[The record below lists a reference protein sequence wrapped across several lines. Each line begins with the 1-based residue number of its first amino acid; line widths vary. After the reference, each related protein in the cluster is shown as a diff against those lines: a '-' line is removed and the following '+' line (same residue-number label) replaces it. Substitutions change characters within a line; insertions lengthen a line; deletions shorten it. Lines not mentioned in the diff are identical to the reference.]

1 MGGGKSTFPPLHG
14 LGMRLGLSL
23 AERTKTLF
31 KRPQCE
37 RHLTFKQGLTIV
49 KTSQSEPDSLAMW
62 SQTFRYLLYCSQCGY
77 WAPWHGGGAALML
90 LSHCLVGWRNV
101 MEMVLERSAC
111 IPTCEDAQ
119 ANTACNRVRRLIKCT
134 ISKLSV
140 FYWRLSTFHV
150 LPSLSS

>member
-1 MGGGKSTFPPLHG
+1 
-14 LGMRLGLSL
+14 
-23 AERTKTLF
+23 
-31 KRPQCE
+31 
-37 RHLTFKQGLTIV
+37 
-49 KTSQSEPDSLAMW
+49 
-62 SQTFRYLLYCSQCGY
+62 
-77 WAPWHGGGAALML
+77 
-90 LSHCLVGWRNV
+90 

-150 LPSLSS
+150 YLVYQARSSLTLQPEGGRGGGGGGW